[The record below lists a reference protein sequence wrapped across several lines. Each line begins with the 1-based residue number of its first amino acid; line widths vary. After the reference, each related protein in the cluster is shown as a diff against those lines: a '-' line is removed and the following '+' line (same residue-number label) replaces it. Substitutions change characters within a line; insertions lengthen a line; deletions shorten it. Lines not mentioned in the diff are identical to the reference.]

1 MTAEAAPPAP
11 PPAPVPP
18 LRLLALADRLRARY
32 PLLAV
37 VAADEREAVREIQIA
52 ATAVQVPVEI
62 AWSGRS
68 DPTQVA
74 LDALGRLGEGNPR
87 ALVLPGA
94 QQLLHSPQVVRVLSE
109 NLTILERAGHSV
121 VLVGPLLPEVAEL
134 ARDLVVMRM
143 PLPGRSDIE
152 PLVAAALRNAAGQ
165 LDSET
170 FEGGV
175 QALQGLSL
183 AQARRALRRVRGRP
197 PADQLT
203 ELRAEKRDLLA
214 GTGVVE
220 VVEVAPVV
228 GDIGGLDELKVWLG
242 RQKQAMTRQARAFGL
257 PMPRGV
263 LLVGVQGCGKTLCA
277 KAASQVLGLPL
288 LRLDLGR
295 LYTAAAVPDENL
307 RHALQVAEAMA
318 PVVLWIDE
326 IDKAFAG
333 AASGASEA
341 GARVFGSL
349 LTWLGE
355 QRKGVFVAATANRL
369 AHLPAELMRKGRF
382 DETFFVD
389 VPDSQARA
397 EILAVAIGR
406 SGRDAKKWDL
416 ERLAKVSDKLTGAEI
431 EQGFWEAMQ
440 VAFCAHRE
448 PTVADVEAVL
458 SKVVPFVDTYDAQ
471 VRELRQW
478 AKRHCRNGAKDRS
491 LAELFAS
498 ARDGQAPARKP

>member
-1 MTAEAAPPAP
+1 MTEPTAAPAQAP
-11 PPAPVPP
+11 PPP
-18 LRLLALADRLRARY
+18 RLPALADRLRARY
-32 PLLAV
+32 PLLALL
-37 VAADEREAVREIQIA
+37 AQDEREAVREVQLA
-52 ATAVQVPVEI
+52 AAAVQVAVEI
-62 AWSGRS
+62 AWAGRN
-68 DPTQVA
+68 DPVAIA
-74 LDALGRLGEGNPR
+74 LDALGRLTDGHPR

-94 QQLLHSPQVVRVLSE
+94 QQLLQHPMMVRVLSE
-109 NLTILERAGHSV
+109 TLTQLERAGHSI
-121 VLVGPLLPEVAEL
+121 VLVGPVLPEIAEL
-134 ARDLVVMRM
+134 SRDLVVMRL
-143 PLPGRSDIE
+143 PLPHRGELE
-152 PLVAAALRNAAGQ
+152 PLVAAALRNAQGQ
-165 LDSET
+165 LDAET

-183 AQARRALRRVRGRP
+183 SQARRALRRVRGRQ
-197 PADQLT
+197 PAEQLT

-220 VVEVAPVV
+220 VVDAAPVV
-228 GDIGGLDELKVWLG
+228 GDIGGLDELKLWLG
-242 RQKQAMTRQARAFGL
+242 RQKMALTRQARAYGL

-307 RHALQVAEAMA
+307 RLALHVAEAMA

-355 QRKGVFVAATANRL
+355 QRNGVFVAATANRL

-389 VPDSQARA
+389 VPDQQARA

-406 SGRDAKKWDL
+406 SGRDARMWDL
-416 ERLAKVSDKLTGAEI
+416 ERMAKSSDKLTGAEI
-431 EQGFWEAMQ
+431 EQAFAEAMQ

-448 PTVADVEAVL
+448 PTTADVETVL
-458 SKVVPFVDTYDAQ
+458 AKVVPFVDTYDAQ

-491 LAELFAS
+491 LSELFAS
-498 ARDGQAPARKP
+498 ARDGQVPPRKG